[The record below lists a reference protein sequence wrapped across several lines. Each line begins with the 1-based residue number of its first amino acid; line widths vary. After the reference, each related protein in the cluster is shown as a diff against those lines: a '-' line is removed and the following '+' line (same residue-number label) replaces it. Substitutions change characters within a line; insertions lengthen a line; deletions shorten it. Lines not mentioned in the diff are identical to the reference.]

1 MAVWLR
7 VAIIAPVRF
16 RIGGMRVTVTSHL
29 RLAAAVAIVVI
40 VRHLMWRQPG
50 LHLRVWERVRRWWRV
65 PNAGAVL
72 GAAAFSRVTVLLVGL
87 VAVSAFGLA
96 NGAPLL
102 TDNPVRNLVARWDSS
117 WYLSILQHG
126 YQWAPD
132 GQQHNVAFFPAFP
145 VGMAALTATLRW
157 HPLHAGLLL
166 SLMAFGL
173 AAAYL
178 YRLARESLD
187 DEGALAAVWLL
198 AAYPFSVY
206 YSAPYTESLYL
217 LAVLA
222 ALYHFGRD
230 EWGRSALWG
239 AVAGL
244 SRPNGSLLSVVL
256 AIVVVAE
263 VWRARNDGRAPF
275 TRRTLVQLAVA
286 SAPGAGMV
294 AFTAY
299 LYARFGVPL
308 LWMRAHGAWGRT
320 YTSLVELTSARAMT
334 VRDGGLVAYLY
345 SQPYDALNVTAAVF
359 GLLMIVPVW
368 RRLGLAYAA
377 FMALSLVPPLI
388 MGGTQSVGR
397 LTSTLFPMFIVL
409 AAWPSP
415 AGRMALLVVFAI
427 LQGLVAALFFTW
439 RPMF

>member
-1 MAVWLR
+1 MVRRRERTAPGTAVDPSTAPVKTSDSAPPLPLWARLADTLTLALMAVWLR

-16 RIGGMRVTVTSHL
+16 RIGGVRVTVTSHL

-40 VRHLMWRQPG
+40 VRHLMWRHPG

-72 GAAAFSRVTVLLVGL
+72 GAAALSRVTVLLVGL

-166 SLMAFGL
+166 SLTAFGL

-198 AAYPFSVY
+198 AAIPSPSTTARRTPNRCTSSRCWRRSIT
-206 YSAPYTESLYL
+206 SA
-217 LAVLA
+217 AMN
-222 ALYHFGRD
+222 
-230 EWGRSALWG
+230 G
-239 AVAGL
+239 AV
-244 SRPNGSLLSVVL
+244 
-256 AIVVVAE
+256 
-263 VWRARNDGRAPF
+263 
-275 TRRTLVQLAVA
+275 RR
-286 SAPGAGMV
+286 SGGPS
-294 AFTAY
+294 
-299 LYARFGVPL
+299 
-308 LWMRAHGAWGRT
+308 WG
-320 YTSLVELTSARAMT
+320 
-334 VRDGGLVAYLY
+334 
-345 SQPYDALNVTAAVF
+345 
-359 GLLMIVPVW
+359 
-368 RRLGLAYAA
+368 
-377 FMALSLVPPLI
+377 
-388 MGGTQSVGR
+388 
-397 LTSTLFPMFIVL
+397 
-409 AAWPSP
+409 
-415 AGRMALLVVFAI
+415 
-427 LQGLVAALFFTW
+427 
-439 RPMF
+439 